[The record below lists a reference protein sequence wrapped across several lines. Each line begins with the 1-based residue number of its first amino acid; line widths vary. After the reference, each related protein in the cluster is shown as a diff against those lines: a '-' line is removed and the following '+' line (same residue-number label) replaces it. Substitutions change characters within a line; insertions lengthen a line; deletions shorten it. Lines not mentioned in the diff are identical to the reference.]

1 MDTQILVNLAY
12 IVAAILF
19 VYGIKMLGK
28 ADTARSGNRLSA
40 IGMALAVI
48 VTLLYQG
55 LDYKLVF
62 GGIAL
67 GTAIGLVAAKR
78 VQMTGMPELVALF
91 NGFGGLAS
99 LLVGWAEYQRASA
112 TLSNGMLNKIADAV
126 NAELS
131 TVDTFTAGVI
141 VLAILIGEIDEKT
154 MGPTSL
160 MAFRTA
166 AASGVGFRHLVR
178 EDAETVGLLGSGGQA
193 ANQLLALAT
202 ERPIKRVKVYSRDP
216 ANRRR
221 FAETYGAKF
230 DLDITPADAPKDV
243 VRGVDVVVCAT
254 NTNVVLF
261 DGDLLVPGQHV
272 TGIIGSNIQLV
283 KGGFLKQRRR
293 EIDDRT
299 AERADVIATN
309 LRESIITEEQGDL
322 FEPIERGLISIDDV
336 AELGEIAGGTRAGRT
351 SDEQITYHK
360 NNNGTGA
367 SEMALAMRA
376 YVLAKADGRGTEIDL
391 TPASDPA

>member
-1 MDTQILVNLAY
+1 MGVLILRPDEL
-12 IVAAILF
+12 
-19 VYGIKMLGK
+19 
-28 ADTARSGNRLSA
+28 
-40 IGMALAVI
+40 
-48 VTLLYQG
+48 QG
-55 LDYKLVF
+55 LVSMREAIDAIEQGYREAAEFPVINAPRRRVHSPSGVRVSSF
-62 GGIAL
+62 PGGVHGL
-67 GTAIGLVAAKR
+67 GVIGAQTRA
-78 VQMTGMPELVALF
+78 ELVRQQETNQTYAF
-91 NGFGGLAS
+91 RGAP
-99 LLVGWAEYQRASA
+99 VHV
-112 TLSNGMLNKIADAV
+112 LNDSETG
-126 NAELS
+126 EL
-131 TVDTFTAGVI
+131 
-141 VLAILIGEIDEKT
+141 LAILIGEIDEKT